1 MNNLKSRQRTD
12 KRFKYYG
19 ITAICIALAFLGVL
33 LFDIA
38 IKGVSGLQQT
48 QIRLEIQF
56 DKEVIESG
64 SIAKLVRDGF
74 DKRFPEVES
83 TADKRALYRL
93 IPDAAKF
100 ILQDKYESDPSL
112 IGTTK
117 SVWLPAHER
126 VDVYIKQ
133 NVNDWDTKASAKQK
147 EFIEELQKNDD
158 IDLNFNSA
166 FFTYGDSQEPELAGI
181 AGAFVGSMLTIFA
194 CMIMA
199 IPLALLAAVYLE
211 EFAPKNKYTE
221 LLEVNINNL
230 AAVPSIVFGLLG
242 LSIYLNFFG
251 MPRSAPIVGGMTLA
265 LMVVPVIIIA
275 ARASIKAVPSTIRQ
289 AAVGIGASPLQ
300 VVMHHTLP
308 LATPGIMTGIILSFA
323 RALGETAPLLMIGM
337 VAFVADIPQSFSDPS
352 SVMPVQIFLWS
363 KNNQIG
369 FVEKTAAAILVLLA
383 LLILLNLVAVWVR
396 KKYERRW

>member
-1 MNNLKSRQRTD
+1 MNNLKSRQNAD

-19 ITAICIALAFLGVL
+19 IIAICIAFAFLGVL
-33 LFDIA
+33 LSDII
-38 IKGVSGLQQT
+38 IKGTSGLQQT
-48 QIRLEIQF
+48 QIRLEIEF
-56 DKEVIESG
+56 NNEVIESG
-64 SIAKLVRDGF
+64 SISKLIRHALDA
-74 DKRFPEVES
+74 RFPEVQS

-100 ILQDKYESDPSL
+100 LLQDEYKNDPSL
-112 IGTTK
+112 IGTTE

-126 VDVYIKQ
+126 VDVFIKQ
-133 NVNDWDTKASAKQK
+133 NAHDWETKVSPKQK
-147 EFIEELQKNDD
+147 EFIAELQKTDD
-158 IDLNFNSA
+158 IDLNFNTA

-181 AGAFVGSMLTIFA
+181 AGAFIGSMLTIFA

-275 ARASIKAVPSTIRQ
+275 ARAAIKAVPSTIRQ
-289 AAVGIGASPLQ
+289 AAIGIGASPLQ
-300 VVMHHTLP
+300 VVLHHTLP
-308 LATPGIMTGIILSFA
+308 LAAPGVMTGIILSFA

-337 VAFVADIPQSFSDPS
+337 VAFVADIPSSFTDPS

>member
-1 MNNLKSRQRTD
+1 MSNLKKRHNAD

-19 ITAICIALAFLGVL
+19 IAAILVAFSFLGIL
-33 LFDIA
+33 LFDIVA
-38 IKGVSGLQQT
+38 KGTSGLQQT
-48 QIRLEIQF
+48 QIRLEIHF
-56 DKEVIESG
+56 DNEIIESG
-64 SIAKLVRDGF
+64 STAKLIRDGF
-74 DKRFPEVES
+74 DRRFPEEK
-83 TADKRALYRL
+83 TNAEKRALYRL

-100 ILQDKYESDPSL
+100 ILQGQYEADPSL
-112 IGTTK
+112 IGTDAK
-117 SVWLPAHER
+117 VWLPAHER
-126 VDVYIKQ
+126 VDVFTKRNAHDWETKVTDLQKTYIK
-133 NVNDWDTKASAKQK
+133 
-147 EFIEELQKNDD
+147 ELEESGD
-158 IDLNFNSA
+158 IGLNFNSA

-199 IPLALLAAVYLE
+199 VPIALLAAVYLE
-211 EFAPKNKYTE
+211 EFAPKNKYTDMV
-221 LLEVNINNL
+221 EVNINNL

-251 MPRSAPIVGGMTLA
+251 MPRSAPLVGGMTLA

-275 ARASIKAVPSTIRQ
+275 ARAAIKAVPSTIRQ
-289 AAVGIGASPLQ
+289 AAIGIGASPLQ

-308 LATPGIMTGIILSFA
+308 LAAPGIMTGIILSFA

-337 VAFVADIPQSFSDPS
+337 VAFVADIPESLNDPS
-352 SVMPVQIFLWS
+352 SVLPVQIFLWS
-363 KNNQIG
+363 KNNQVG

-383 LLILLNLVAVWVR
+383 ILILLNLIAVWVR